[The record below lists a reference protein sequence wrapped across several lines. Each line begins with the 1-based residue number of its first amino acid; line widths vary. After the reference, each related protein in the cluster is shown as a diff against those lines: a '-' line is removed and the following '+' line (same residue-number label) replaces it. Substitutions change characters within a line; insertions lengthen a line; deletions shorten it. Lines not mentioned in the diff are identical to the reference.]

1 MKKIF
6 LVFLCS
12 LFLVEISAQNQHGC
26 FTDEYYK
33 KQIANDPE
41 FKKNQEALEIFTK
54 DFIKKNSAARSAT
67 ASLYII
73 PVVFHVIYT
82 TGAGNISDA
91 QIIDQ
96 IQILNKEFPRQQA
109 DTVLTPAAFKPFA
122 APFNVEFRLATIDP
136 SGNCTNGI
144 NRLYNSISN
153 CSVKEDDVKSLSY
166 WPSNKYLN
174 VWLVQ
179 SMHYSGQSGCG
190 GGGYATFPGGSAT
203 LDGINIRGDLISN
216 IGTAATN
223 GSWGNFK
230 GRYLI
235 HELGHWFNLRHI
247 WGDANCGNDLVSDTP
262 PHVNDNSGCPTF
274 PRRPNNS
281 CGGGPDG
288 EMFTD
293 YMDYTNGPCLNM
305 FSAGQVAR
313 MTAAINSPL
322 SGRSNLWST
331 TNLNA
336 TGTNDPYNYPVSCTA
351 VPGVLPFGKIVACT
365 GDSVK
370 FTDYSYGGNSTSR
383 IWNFAGNPASS
394 LTDSIVK
401 VKYNTPGVY
410 TVMLTKNYLSASK
423 TSTFTNKVHILKDSA
438 NTSYPMP
445 FFEGF
450 ENPTTFNTDWVV
462 VNKNN
467 DAAIWQND
475 NTTYYTGLN
484 CASIANFNQI
494 APSTDDLISPAI
506 DLSASVS
513 NTLSFVLHYALR
525 GATNSDKL
533 EVFISNNCGLTWFL
547 LYNKTGSS
555 LKTIPQPEFSSYVPA
570 PGSTEWR
577 EEKINVDDAY
587 LGSSVRFKFSF
598 TSGGGNNIFID
609 DININGISTVG
620 IKSNFFT
627 GIIKLYPNPANELLN
642 LTYTLKNKTA
652 IQFEIADV
660 LGKVCLTQTN
670 NNIREGENTNTFNTT
685 SLTPGVYFIRLKQ
698 NGAVIYNSKFIKQ
711 GS

>member
-1 MKKIF
+1 MKKIILLF
-6 LVFLCS
+6 VCT
-12 LFLVEISAQNQHGC
+12 LFLLKTVAQNQHGC
-26 FTDEYYK
+26 FSDEYYK
-33 KQIANDPE
+33 QQLATDPE
-41 FKKNQEALEIFTK
+41 FKNNQEALEVFTQ
-54 DFIKKNSAARSAT
+54 DFIKNNSAAKSAT
-67 ASLYII
+67 AAPYII

-82 TGAGNISDA
+82 NAAGNISDA

-144 NRLYNSISN
+144 NRIYNSISN

-174 VWLVQ
+174 IWLVQ

-190 GGGYATFPGGSAT
+190 GGGYATFPGGSPT

-216 IGTAATN
+216 IGTAASN
-223 GSWGNFK
+223 SGWGNFK

-274 PRRPNNS
+274 PRRANNS

-305 FSAGQVAR
+305 FTAGQVAR

-322 SGRSNLWST
+322 SGRNNLWST
-331 TNLNA
+331 SNLNA
-336 TGTNDPYNYPVSCTA
+336 TGTNDPYNYPVACTA
-351 VPGVLPFGKIVACT
+351 VPDVLPFGTIVACIS
-365 GDSVK
+365 DSVK

-383 IWNFAGNPASS
+383 LWNFAGNPATS

-423 TSTFTNKVHILKDSA
+423 TSTFTNKVYILKDSA
-438 NTSYPMP
+438 NASYPMP

-450 ENPTTFNTDWVV
+450 ENAATFNTDWIA

-475 NTTYYTGLN
+475 NTTYYTGFK
-484 CASIANFNQI
+484 CASITNFNQI

-533 EVFISNNCGLTWFL
+533 EVFISNNCGLTWFP

-555 LKTIPQPEFSSYVPA
+555 LKTVPA
-570 PGSTEWR
+570 PQTISYIPIPASTEWR
-577 EEKINVDDAY
+577 EEKVNIDDSY
-587 LGSSVRFKFSF
+587 LGSSTRFKFTF

-609 DININGISTVG
+609 EINLNGISTVG
-620 IKSNFFT
+620 IKDNFFT
-627 GIIKLYPNPANELLN
+627 GVIKLFPNPANESLN
-642 LTYTLKNKTA
+642 LNYTLKNKTA
-652 IQFEIADV
+652 VQFEITDV

-670 NNIREGENTNTFNTT
+670 NTINEGENTNTFNTS
-685 SLTPGVYFIRLKQ
+685 SLKPGVYFIRLKQ
-698 NGAVIYNSKFIKQ
+698 NAAVVYNSKFIKQ